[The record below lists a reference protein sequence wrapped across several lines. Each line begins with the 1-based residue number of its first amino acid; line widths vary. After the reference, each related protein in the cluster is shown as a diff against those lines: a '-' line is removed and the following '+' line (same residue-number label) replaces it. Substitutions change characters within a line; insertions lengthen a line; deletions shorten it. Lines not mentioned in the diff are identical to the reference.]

1 MQIIKYLILG
11 KIANLSFLEVI
22 LAKISRDYISIMK

>member
-1 MQIIKYLILG
+1 MYLISG

-22 LAKISRDYISIMK
+22 LAKISQDYISMMK